1 MANRDGV
8 NGKQLERRKTMTM
21 NWAGLGEF
29 EEDDHD
35 DDDHFF
41 ETSNRISTVVPVDL
55 ASSSDEEGEF
65 DDCRISFSRPPPPH
79 PEPNMSPDYDIWM
92 SAPGSIT
99 ERRRKLLNGM
109 GLESRKSML
118 GSISIQRVSNP
129 VTAQLAVTE
138 AAKVKDPDRDPF
150 PVVANQQR
158 LHRSPEHMIVRSRSD
173 SDIESSSAEK
183 KRRDEMLGKKTSKS
197 RLTRTASA
205 AVGAHCARTQTQASP
220 SAKPNG
226 RSQGGKRCGAMLSSA
241 VSNTQFS
248 AFFLIKNLDTGKEF
262 VVKEYGENGMWNRL
276 SDIQTGKQLTMDEFE
291 KSVGYSTVVKDL
303 MRRESAASST
313 NDMRKLMSKSLRVS
327 KKKGAALLKNIK
339 GVAHSMSSK
348 ASSSEKD
355 SSSAGSSS
363 SPKVVDAKSN
373 DQGNQWVKVRHSG
386 KSHKDLSALHLCQ
399 EIQAHQGAIWTMKFS
414 LDTHLLASGGEDCAI
429 HVWEV
434 QECEIMSMNEGSLT
448 PIHPSM
454 SASSSSSSSA
464 EGGDDSEVHSE
475 KKKKGKGSSARK
487 GNQIPDYVHAP
498 ETVFSLSDKPMCSFT
513 GHLDDVLDLSWSRS
527 NLLLSSSKDKTV
539 RLWDIE
545 TQSCLKLFAHN
556 DYVTC
561 VHFNPLDED
570 YFISGSLDAKI
581 RIWNISNRQVVE
593 WNDLN
598 EMVTAVCYTPDG
610 QAAFVGSHKGNCRL
624 YSAEDCKLEQT
635 NHIDLQNKK
644 KAQAKKI
651 TAFQFS
657 PINPAEVLVTSADS
671 RIRILDGTELVQKF
685 RGFKNT
691 CSQMTASYTLDAK
704 HIICASE
711 DSQVYVWKHEE
722 PRLGITGRKT
732 IAMCTSYETFPCK
745 DVSVAIP
752 WHGVVKGEPPPTQTH
767 SKKNTKKTSTATTQ
781 ENATGGKKSGLPP
794 LPKKNNDNTADG
806 ATEEHQEDE
815 PGTTNTPQNETE
827 NNTGETL
834 KPGDSPSTSLSS
846 RISSWSW
853 FDGSGSHGS
862 HNQPTA
868 WGMVIVTSTIGGQI
882 RAYQNF
888 GLPRRVSRQGSLF

>member
-1 MANRDGV
+1 MANLSGASGR
-8 NGKQLERRKTMTM
+8 LERKKTMAM
-21 NWAGLGEF
+21 NWAGLGEV
-29 EEDDHD
+29 ED
-35 DDDHFF
+35 DDDRFF
-41 ETSNRISTVVPVDL
+41 ESSNRISTVVPIDL
-55 ASSSDEEGEF
+55 ASSSDEEESEF
-65 DDCRISFSRPPPPH
+65 DDCRISFSSSAARPA
-79 PEPNMSPDYDIWM
+79 PEPVTSPDFDIWM

-99 ERRRKLLNGM
+99 ERRRRLRDGM
-109 GLESRKSML
+109 GLESKKSML
-118 GSISIQRVSNP
+118 GSISIQRISKPTAIEIVGGSVMEEKVAEEPDHNNP
-129 VTAQLAVTE
+129 PPL
-138 AAKVKDPDRDPF
+138 D
-150 PVVANQQR
+150 QR
-158 LHRSPEHMIVRSRSD
+158 YPPMSVLIVRSRSD
-173 SDIESSSAEK
+173 SDIESTSAEK
-183 KRRDEMLGKKTSKS
+183 IRKEEMLGKTSKS

-205 AVGAHCARTQTQASP
+205 IGAPRARVSP
-220 SAKPNG
+220 PNAPKRSGAK
-226 RSQGGKRCGAMLSSA
+226 KLSTV

-262 VVKEYGENGMWNRL
+262 IVKEYGENGAWNRL
-276 SDIQTGKQLTMDEFE
+276 SDLQTGKQLTMEEFE
-291 KSVGYSTVVKDL
+291 KSVGFSSIVKDL
-303 MRRESAASST
+303 MRRDNANSAIDLS
-313 NDMRKLMSKSLRVS
+313 KLNSYVSKSLRES
-327 KKKGAALLKNIK
+327 KKRGAAFLKNIK

-348 ASSSEKD
+348 APPEKEKD
-355 SSSAGSSS
+355 PNVSSLR
-363 SPKVVDAKSN
+363 VVDQHQQQEKNN
-373 DQGNQWVKVRHSG
+373 DETNQWVKVRHSG
-386 KSHKDLSALHLCQ
+386 KSHKELSALHLCQ
-399 EIQAHQGAIWTMKFS
+399 EIEAHQGAIWTMKFS
-414 LDTHLLASGGEDCAI
+414 PDSHLLASGGEDCAI

-434 QECEIMSMNEGSLT
+434 QECEILSTNESSLT
-448 PIHPSM
+448 PIQ
-454 SASSSSSSSA
+454 
-464 EGGDDSEVHSE
+464 EGDDAAEVPPE
-475 KKKKGKGSSARK
+475 KKKKGKAPSIRK

-498 ETVFSLSDKPMCSFT
+498 ETVFSLSDKPICSFT

-527 NLLLSSSKDKTV
+527 QLLLSSSKDKTV

-561 VHFNPLDED
+561 VQFNPLDED

-593 WNDLN
+593 WTDLN

-657 PINPAEVLVTSADS
+657 PINPSEVLVTSADS
-671 RIRILDGTELVQKF
+671 RIRVLDGTELVQKF

-704 HIICASE
+704 HIVCASE
-711 DSQVYVWKHEE
+711 DSQVYMWKHEE
-722 PRLGITGRKT
+722 PRVGLTGRKT
-732 IAMCTSYETFPCK
+732 IAMCTSFETFPCK

-752 WHGVVKGEPPPTQTH
+752 WHGVVKGEPPPAQTQP
-767 SKKNTKKTSTATTQ
+767 KKNPKKPSTTTTQ
-781 ENATGGKKSGLPP
+781 ENATAGKKSGLPP
-794 LPKKNNDNTADG
+794 LPKKNNDNTESV

-815 PGTTNTPQNETE
+815 PTTQVPQNETE
-827 NNTGETL
+827 NIAGETI
-834 KPGDSPSTSLSS
+834 KPGDSPSISISS

-853 FDGSGSHGS
+853 FDGSGSHGT
-862 HNQPTA
+862 HLAQPTA
-868 WGMVIVTSTIGGQI
+868 WGMVIVTATIGGQI

>member
-8 NGKQLERRKTMTM
+8 KLERKKTMTM
-21 NWAGLGEF
+21 NWAGLGDVE
-29 EEDDHD
+29 D

-41 ETSNRISTVVPVDL
+41 ESSNRISTVVPVDL

-65 DDCRISFSRPPPPH
+65 DDCRISFSRPPPP
-79 PEPNMSPDYDIWM
+79 EPNMSPDYDIWM

-109 GLESRKSML
+109 GIESKRSML
-118 GSISIQRVSNP
+118 GAISIQRVSNNP
-129 VTAQLAVTE
+129 VTAREAVTE
-138 AAKVKDPDRDPF
+138 VNKETPPPEIV
-150 PVVANQQR
+150 QQF
-158 LHRSPEHMIVRSRSD
+158 HRSSVMIVRSRSD

-183 KRRDEMLGKKTSKS
+183 KRKDEMLGKTSKS

-205 AVGAHCARTQTQASP
+205 AGRTCLQHSTQAQSSP
-220 SAKPNG
+220 SPRETNG
-226 RSQGGKRCGAMLSSA
+226 RAQAQRAAMLSSA
-241 VSNTQFS
+241 ISNTQFS

-291 KSVGYSTVVKDL
+291 KSVGYSSVVKDL
-303 MRRESAASST
+303 MRRENASNT
-313 NDMRKLMSKSLRVS
+313 VDMRKFNSYVSKSLRVS

-348 ASSSEKD
+348 ASSEKD
-355 SSSAGSSS
+355 SSTGSGTS
-363 SPKVVDAKSN
+363 SPKVVDGKGN
-373 DQGNQWVKVRHSG
+373 DQTNQWVKVRHSG

-434 QECEIMSMNEGSLT
+434 QECEIMSMSEGSLT

-454 SASSSSSSSA
+454 SASSS
-464 EGGDDSEVHSE
+464 EGDDSEVHNE
-475 KKKKGKGSSARK
+475 KKKKGKGSSAKK
-487 GNQIPDYVHAP
+487 GSQIPDYVHAP

-732 IAMCTSYETFPCK
+732 IAMCTSYEAFPCK

-752 WHGVVKGEPPPTQTH
+752 WHGVVKGEPPPTH
-767 SKKNTKKTSTATTQ
+767 SNKNTKKTSTTTTQ
-781 ENATGGKKSGLPP
+781 LDGKKSGLPP
-794 LPKKNNDNTADG
+794 LPKKNNDNTGDG
-806 ATEEHQEDE
+806 EAEQHQEDA
-815 PGTTNTPQNETE
+815 PMTDTPQNETE
-827 NNTGETL
+827 NNNTGETL
-834 KPGDSPSTSLSS
+834 KPGDSPSMSLSS

>member
-1 MANRDGV
+1 
-8 NGKQLERRKTMTM
+8 MTM
-21 NWAGLGEF
+21 NWAGLGEV
-29 EEDDHD
+29 EEDDV

-41 ETSNRISTVVPVDL
+41 ESSNRISTVAPVDL

-65 DDCRISFSRPPPPH
+65 DDCRISFSSSLPRPTPPEP
-79 PEPNMSPDYDIWM
+79 PNMSPDYDIWM

-109 GLESRKSML
+109 GLESKKSML

-129 VTAQLAVTE
+129 VTDRGGVTE
-138 AAKVKDPDRDPF
+138 AKEVKEEPDRNPPPP
-150 PVVANQQR
+150 PVVVVDQR
-158 LHRSPEHMIVRSRSD
+158 LHHRSPVLIVRSRSD

-183 KRRDEMLGKKTSKS
+183 KRKDEMLGKTSKS
-197 RLTRTASA
+197 RLTKTASA
-205 AVGAHCARTQTQASP
+205 VGVHCARATQTRSSP
-220 SAKPNG
+220 SDETNG
-226 RSQGGKRCGAMLSSA
+226 RSSQGQRSGAMLSSA
-241 VSNTQFS
+241 ISNTQFS

-291 KSVGYSTVVKDL
+291 KSVGYSSVVKDL
-303 MRRESAASST
+303 MRRENASST
-313 NDMRKLMSKSLRVS
+313 VVDMRKFNSYVSKSLRVS

-348 ASSSEKD
+348 AASSSEKD
-355 SSSAGSSS
+355 SSTGSSATS
-363 SPKVVDAKSN
+363 SPKVVDGKSNN

-434 QECEIMSMNEGSLT
+434 QECEIMSMSEGSLT

-454 SASSSSSSSA
+454 SAASA
-464 EGGDDSEVHSE
+464 EGDDSEVP
-475 KKKKGKGSSARK
+475 KKKGKGSSAKK

-498 ETVFSLSDKPMCSFT
+498 ETVFSLSDKPICSFT

-527 NLLLSSSKDKTV
+527 NVSLCFFIANFDASTYMVCYFDRLKHAFLMQLLLSSSKDKTV
-539 RLWDIE
+539 RLWDME

-561 VHFNPLDED
+561 VQFNPLDED

-598 EMVTAVCYTPDG
+598 EMVTA
-610 QAAFVGSHKGNCRL
+610 
-624 YSAEDCKLEQT
+624 
-635 NHIDLQNKK
+635 
-644 KAQAKKI
+644 
-651 TAFQFS
+651 FS

-732 IAMCTSYETFPCK
+732 IAMCTSYEAFPCK

-752 WHGVVKGEPPPTQTH
+752 WHGVVKGEPPPTHAH
-767 SKKNTKKTSTATTQ
+767 SKKNTKKTTQ
-781 ENATGGKKSGLPP
+781 ENAAGGKKSGLPP

-815 PGTTNTPQNETE
+815 PTTHTPKNETE
-827 NNTGETL
+827 NNNAGETL

>member
-1 MANRDGV
+1 MATRDGV
-8 NGKQLERRKTMTM
+8 NGKLERRKTMTM
-21 NWAGLGEF
+21 NWAGLGDV
-29 EEDDHD
+29 EDND

-41 ETSNRISTVVPVDL
+41 ESSNRISTVVPEDL
-55 ASSSDEEGEF
+55 ASSSDEENEF
-65 DDCRISFSRPPPPH
+65 DDCRISFSRPP
-79 PEPNMSPDYDIWM
+79 EPSPDYDIWM

-118 GSISIQRVSNP
+118 GAISIQRVSNP
-129 VTAQLAVTE
+129 VTANTVTE
-138 AAKVKDPDRDPF
+138 AKVEEPDHRNKS
-150 PVVANQQR
+150 PV
-158 LHRSPEHMIVRSRSD
+158 RSPPSMSVMLVRSRSD
-173 SDIESSSAEK
+173 SDIEASSAEK
-183 KRRDEMLGKKTSKS
+183 KRRDEMLGEKTSKS
-197 RLTRTASA
+197 RLTRTAS
-205 AVGAHCARTQTQASP
+205 HCGRRSICPHSMQTQTQASP
-220 SAKPNG
+220 SNEPKG
-226 RSQGGKRCGAMLSSA
+226 RSHHGQGKRCNGGGAMLSSA

-291 KSVGYSTVVKDL
+291 KSVGYSSVVKDL
-303 MRRESAASST
+303 MRRENASST
-313 NDMRKLMSKSLRVS
+313 VDLRKLNSYVSKSLRVS

-339 GVAHSMSSK
+339 GVAHSMSAK
-348 ASSSEKD
+348 AASSSSEKD
-355 SSSAGSSS
+355 KDSSNGSATN
-363 SPKVVDAKSN
+363 SPRVVVDGKSN
-373 DQGNQWVKVRHSG
+373 DQTNQWVKVRHSG

-454 SASSSSSSSA
+454 AASSSA
-464 EGGDDSEVHSE
+464 EGGDDSEVHNE
-475 KKKKGKGSSARK
+475 KKKKGKSSSSGKKGS
-487 GNQIPDYVHAP
+487 QIPDYVHAP
-498 ETVFSLSDKPMCSFT
+498 ETVFSLSDKPICSFT

-657 PINPAEVLVTSADS
+657 PINPSEVLVTSADS
-671 RIRILDGTELVQKF
+671 RIRILDGTELIQKF

-732 IAMCTSYETFPCK
+732 IAMCTSYEAFPCK

-752 WHGVVKGEPPPTQTH
+752 WHGVVKGEPPPTHSH
-767 SKKNTKKTSTATTQ
+767 SKKNAKKTSTQ
-781 ENATGGKKSGLPP
+781 ENANGAKKSSLPP
-794 LPKKNNDNTADG
+794 LPKKNNDNAADG
-806 ATEEHQEDE
+806 ATEQHQEDE
-815 PGTTNTPQNETE
+815 ATTQNEAE
-827 NNTGETL
+827 NNNTGETL